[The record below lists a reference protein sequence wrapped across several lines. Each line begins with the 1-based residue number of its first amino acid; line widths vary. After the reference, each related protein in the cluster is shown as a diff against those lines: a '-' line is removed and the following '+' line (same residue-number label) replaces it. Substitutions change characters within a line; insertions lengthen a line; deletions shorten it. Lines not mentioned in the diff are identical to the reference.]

1 MSRSSLPSS
10 TPALGLDYA
19 AIVLTGGRS
28 SRLGGTPKATLA
40 TSGRPLVEV
49 VLDAVRD
56 ARMRVVVGD
65 GPVHPGVL
73 VTQEEP
79 RYAGPA
85 AAVAAGLRALRDAA
99 VTSPW
104 TVVLAC
110 DLPGVRDGIPLLVAA
125 AARAERQPDSPRGD
139 RIPNAARA
147 EVPPDAAGAAASEGE
162 APPERGAENG
172 SLHLAAEV
180 DACHSPDPAA
190 VGSSGGHGEARAGLE
205 LDGWCLTEDGRL
217 QWLFAIVRTSALWRA
232 ADALGDPSNRSMG
245 SLMGSLNLGGIPAPA
260 AVTADIDTWEDA
272 DRWLRP

>member
-1 MSRSSLPSS
+1 MSPSSLPSS
-10 TPALGLDYA
+10 TLPLRLDYA
-19 AIVLTGGRS
+19 AIVLAGGRS

-125 AARAERQPDSPRGD
+125 
-139 RIPNAARA
+139 AARA

-272 DRWLRP
+272 HRWLRP

>member
-1 MSRSSLPSS
+1 MSPSSLPSS
-10 TPALGLDYA
+10 TLPLRLDYA
-19 AIVLTGGRS
+19 AIVLAGGRS

-172 SLHLAAEV
+172 SPGPATER
-180 DACHSPDPAA
+180 DPSDSPAPTA
-190 VGSSGGHGEARAGLE
+190 VGPFDDDGKGRAGI
-205 LDGWCLTEDGRL
+205 DGWCLSEDGRL
-217 QWLFAIVRTSALWRA
+217 QWLFAIVRTAGLWRA
-232 ADALGDPSNRSMG
+232 VNALGDPTNRSMG
-245 SLMGSLNLGGIPAPA
+245 ALMGGLILGGLPAPA

>member
-1 MSRSSLPSS
+1 MSPSSLPSS
-10 TPALGLDYA
+10 TLPLRLDYA
-19 AIVLTGGRS
+19 AIVLAGGRS

-110 DLPGVRDGIPLLVAA
+110 DLPGVRDGIPLLLGA
-125 AARAERQPDSPRGD
+125 AARAEGRRVTARAAAPEGAALGDGSPGPATERDPGDSP
-139 RIPNAARA
+139 
-147 EVPPDAAGAAASEGE
+147 
-162 APPERGAENG
+162 APT
-172 SLHLAAEV
+172 
-180 DACHSPDPAA
+180 A
-190 VGSSGGHGEARAGLE
+190 VGPFDDDGKGRAGI
-205 LDGWCLTEDGRL
+205 DGWCLSEDGRL
-217 QWLFAIVRTSALWRA
+217 QWLFAIVRTAGLWRA
-232 ADALGDPSNRSMG
+232 VNALGDPTNRSMG
-245 SLMGSLNLGGIPAPA
+245 ALMGGLILGGLPAPA